1 MVHGLDSPLQNAYPA
16 AGIIGGI
23 GQHFGEEA
31 LGHVVGARTSNK
43 DAARAKQP
51 HGPVID
57 FFVAA
62 EGASETFLIFGESG
76 WIQDDCIVLSALLVS
91 FSQEIKNIGLDTFYV
106 AETVP
111 LSVGSGKLDGGSGNI
126 DRLHAVAQ
134 VTDMNRK
141 TTHVAEGIEGPAP
154 RVTAGGAAVI
164 ALVQVG
170 ARLLAGGHG
179 DGDLPPIFIEGD
191 GLGERFANEFL
202 LEFQAFEFPHLDIIS
217 KEDGAW
223 LIPLVENGRH
233 EGLDPVR
240 GLDEALDN
248 KPVVVA
254 IDDQSG

>member
-31 LGHVVGARTSNK
+31 LGHVVGARASNK

-62 EGASETFLIFGESG
+62 EGASETFLIFGECG

-111 LSVGSGKLDGGSGNI
+111 LSVGSGKLDVGSGNI

-134 VTDMNRK
+134 ATDMNRK
-141 TTHVAEGIEGPAP
+141 PTHVPEGIEGPAP
-154 RVTAGGAAVI
+154 RVTPDGAADI
-164 ALVQVG
+164 ALLRVG
-170 ARLLAGGHG
+170 TRRLAG
-179 DGDLPPIFIEGD
+179 
-191 GLGERFANEFL
+191 
-202 LEFQAFEFPHLDIIS
+202 
-217 KEDGAW
+217 
-223 LIPLVENGRH
+223 RH
-233 EGLDPVR
+233 
-240 GLDEALDN
+240 
-248 KPVVVA
+248 
-254 IDDQSG
+254 